1 MLRIFHGFSQ
11 LLTLAP
17 SRNFDPGVITGAAIA
32 VSDGKIIAAG
42 REKEILGNPLF
53 KKAEKIKIGGVA
65 VPSFVDSH
73 THAVFAEPR
82 LQDFSLRTSGLS
94 YKEIKEKGGGI
105 ISSVR
110 AIRAADKKELEDK
123 LLGWSGKFIENG
135 TGTVEVK
142 SGYGLDAQNEIK
154 ILETIKAAS
163 SKTELELIP
172 TFLGAH
178 SLPEEFSKPDK
189 YLKYLTKEVLPVI
202 KKRKLAVFADIFC
215 EEGYFSPSE
224 SLAYLKACLSA
235 GLKPKIH
242 AEQLKNYGGA
252 AVAASVK
259 AVSADH
265 MDYTALKDL
274 PSLARAKTVVT
285 FLPASNYFLGLSH
298 FQDARP
304 FIEKGVTIAI
314 ATDFNPGTCPCFN
327 MQFVLS
333 CAVTHM
339 KMTVEQAFFASTLN
353 GAKALNLDSR
363 IGSLEK
369 GKQADISVFDVK
381 DYRELAYYFGSNLNI
396 ATIKKGRIIYEKD
409 NTVRC

>member
-17 SRNFDPGVITGAAIA
+17 SRSFDPGVIRGGAIA

-53 KKAEKIKIGGVA
+53 KKAEKIKIRGVA

-73 THAVFAEPR
+73 THAVFAAPR
-82 LQDFSLRTSGLS
+82 LEDFSLRTSGFS

-105 ISSVR
+105 ISSVKALRR
-110 AIRAADKKELEDK
+110 ANKKELEDK
-123 LLGWSGKFIENG
+123 LLLWSEKFIENG

-142 SGYGLDAQNEIK
+142 SGYGLDAENEIK
-154 ILETIKAAS
+154 ILEAIKDAS
-163 SKTELELIP
+163 SKTELELVA

-178 SLPEEFSKPDK
+178 SLPPEFSESGK
-189 YLKYLTKEVLPVI
+189 YLDYLIEEVLPVI

-215 EEGYFSPSE
+215 EEGYFSPSQ
-224 SLAYLKACLSA
+224 SRAYLKACLGA
-235 GLKPKIH
+235 GLKAKIH

-252 AVAASVK
+252 AAAVSVK

-265 MDYTALKDL
+265 MDYTAMKDL
-274 PSLARAKTVVT
+274 PALARAKTVVT

-298 FQDARP
+298 FPDARP
-304 FIEKGVTIAI
+304 FLEKGIKVAL

-327 MQFVLS
+327 MQFVIS

-339 KMTVEQAFFASTLN
+339 KMTVEQAFFASTIN
-353 GAKALNLDSR
+353 GARALNLDGR
-363 IGSLEK
+363 LGSLEK